1 MLAKLAKAFVYWSGI
16 AAEEARGARIV
27 SLHGTPRRR
36 AEELSRQ
43 LAYLKRSFRVVALGE
58 LMTRLESGARVDGM
72 VALTFDDGLRNQV
85 EVAYPLLERYEL
97 PATFFLCP
105 QLIDEGAW
113 LWTHEARLRYAWLEP
128 EEQRRLARGLGAPVE
143 PDPFLDWMKRL
154 KHPPREAVQRTL
166 RVLTPYFAAGWE
178 DHEECDLAGWD
189 ELRRMSRALV
199 SFGSHTL
206 THPMLRSLRLDRL
219 QLELRD
225 SRSLIEERLGR
236 PAEFFAYPDGEH
248 HAAAREF
255 VRTYYRA
262 AFVCARQSV
271 EPGIDPYLTP
281 RLALPRGALRLALM
295 MNAKLERDNLT
306 VGPGLTGSV
315 RAA

>member
-1 MLAKLAKAFVYWSGI
+1 MLAKLARAFVYWSGV
-16 AAEEARGARIV
+16 AAEEPRGARIV

-36 AEELSRQ
+36 AGELARQ
-43 LAYLKRSFRVVALGE
+43 LAYLKRSFRVVPLGE
-58 LMTRLESGARVDGM
+58 LLTRLESGASVDAM

-85 EVAYPLLERYEL
+85 EVAYPLLERYGL

-143 PDPFLDWMKRL
+143 LDAFLDWMKRL
-154 KHPPREAVQRTL
+154 KHPARVAVQRAL

-178 DHEECDLAGWD
+178 EHEECDLASWE
-189 ELRRMSRALV
+189 ELRRMSRTLV
-199 SFGSHTL
+199 AFGSHTL

-219 QLELRD
+219 QGELRD

-236 PAEFFAYPDGEH
+236 AAEFFAYPDGEH

-255 VRTYYRA
+255 VRAYYRA
-262 AFVCARQSV
+262 GFICARQSV
-271 EPGIDPYLTP
+271 EPGVDLHLVP
-281 RLALPRGALRLALM
+281 RLAMPRGVLRLALM
-295 MNAKLERDNLT
+295 MNAKHERDTYPPILQ
-306 VGPGLTGSV
+306 PI
-315 RAA
+315 